1 MLSSL
6 VPAPQF
12 LLMSLL
18 MSPLV
23 SLLKN
28 FTGFPV
34 LVLLILTMAPRPAL
48 PSDPAQASS
57 AGPGPLAVEEVAAGV
72 FVHTGLH
79 QDTARENHGDIANIG
94 FVVGTG
100 GVAVIDT
107 GGSYHLGQRLYDA
120 VRRVTELPVLYVIN
134 THVHPDHI
142 FGNAAFA
149 GDGPEYMGHVK
160 LPRQMAARGDFYLG
174 RLKELIGEAGAEG
187 TKIVPPTRTVAIGEP
202 LEIDLG
208 GRTLTLTAHAVA
220 HTNNDLTV
228 LDSKTGILWAG
239 DLVFM
244 ERIPSLDGS
253 ILGWKKVLERMHGM
267 KITKVIP
274 GHGPASASWPAAQ
287 DAQSRYFDVLIE
299 GIRPIVQRGGTI
311 PAAVA
316 TVGKSEADQWVLFDD
331 YNPGNV
337 TNVFVELEWE

>member
-1 MLSSL
+1 MLLPL
-6 VPAPQF
+6 VSAPQF

-18 MSPLV
+18 
-23 SLLKN
+23 KN
-28 FTGFPV
+28 LTGFPV
-34 LVLLILTMAPRPAL
+34 LVLMILMVAPFMPMAGASPAW
-48 PSDPAQASS
+48 ASS
-57 AGPGPLAVEEVAAGV
+57 AEPGEPGPLAVEEVGPGV

-79 QDTARENHGDIANIG
+79 QDTTTDNHGDIANMG

-149 GDGPEYMGHVK
+149 GDGPEYMGHAK

-174 RLKELIGEAGAEG
+174 RLKDVLGEAGAQG

-202 LEIDLG
+202 VEIDLG

-253 ILGWKKVLERMHGM
+253 LLGWKKVLEQLRGM
-267 KITKVIP
+267 KITRVIP

-299 GIRPIVQRGGTI
+299 GVRPIVQRGGTI

-316 TVGKSEADQWVLFDD
+316 TVGKSEADQWALFDD